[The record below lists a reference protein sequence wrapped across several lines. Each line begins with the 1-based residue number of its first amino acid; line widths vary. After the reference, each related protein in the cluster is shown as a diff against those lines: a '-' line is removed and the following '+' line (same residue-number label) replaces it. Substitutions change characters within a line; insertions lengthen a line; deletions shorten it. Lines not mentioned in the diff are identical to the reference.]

1 MDIGTAIVVVAVL
14 WIGYK
19 VLFEQE
25 SEYMNNGKQI
35 INDLITSQSSQRP
48 TPKRGEVYQHFKG
61 NYYIIEDIALDTESE
76 SEVVI
81 YRALYGEH
89 KLFSRSLSMFMEVL
103 PSGISRFT
111 KADFLDK
118 GNRVL

>member
-1 MDIGTAIVVVAVL
+1 
-14 WIGYK
+14 
-19 VLFEQE
+19 
-25 SEYMNNGKQI
+25 MNNGKQI

-118 GNRVL
+118 GDRVL